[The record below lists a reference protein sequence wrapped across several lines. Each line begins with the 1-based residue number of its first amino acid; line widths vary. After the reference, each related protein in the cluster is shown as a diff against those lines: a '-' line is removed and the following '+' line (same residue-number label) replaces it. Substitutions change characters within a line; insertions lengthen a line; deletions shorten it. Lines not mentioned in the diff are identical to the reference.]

1 MGCKGLRES
10 KGREE
15 AWQWKEK
22 RKEGKKERGIEWG
35 PQSHMKMYNVDF
47 GPQGKM

>member
-1 MGCKGLRES
+1 MAVEREEE
-10 KGREE
+10 GRE
-15 AWQWKEK
+15 
-22 RKEGKKERGIEWG
+22 KERGIEWG